1 MKLKLVLSTTI
12 SLLFITGCSKSEHNA
27 DTKTVLPKQAI
38 QSAALGSIEQCKSY
52 TGLPT
57 GWLKNTTA
65 GMVFIP
71 DGHFN
76 FGSEKLIQM
85 NLTLEKQ
92 REVKGFWIDQTE
104 VTVAQFASFVKAT
117 GYITDAEKQKQAA
130 VFLQTHIILSN
141 GGNLRQDIHGK
152 HQTAKWCSS

>member
-12 SLLFITGCSKSEHNA
+12 GLLFITGCSKSEHNA
-27 DTKTVLPKQAI
+27 DTKTVLPKHAI
-38 QSAALGSIEQCKSY
+38 QSTALGSIEQCKSY

-76 FGSEKLIQM
+76 FGSEKAYPDELNFGKNNGKLKVSGLIK
-85 NLTLEKQ
+85 LKSL
-92 REVKGFWIDQTE
+92 
-104 VTVAQFASFVKAT
+104 
-117 GYITDAEKQKQAA
+117 
-130 VFLQTHIILSN
+130 LLSSRV
-141 GGNLRQDIHGK
+141 L
-152 HQTAKWCSS
+152 

>member
-12 SLLFITGCSKSEHNA
+12 GLLFITGCSKSEHNA
-27 DTKTVLPKQAI
+27 DTKTVLPKHAI

-85 NLTLEKQ
+85 NLTLENNGKLK
-92 REVKGFWIDQTE
+92 VSGLIKLK
-104 VTVAQFASFVKAT
+104 S
-117 GYITDAEKQKQAA
+117 
-130 VFLQTHIILSN
+130 LLLSSRV
-141 GGNLRQDIHGK
+141 L
-152 HQTAKWCSS
+152 